1 MNGLVEMKKLLEPF
15 AYKTIQE
22 FARILKIIFIKGF
35 SVNEFLEFA
44 KLEKE
49 DALKDFFE
57 IKINPKGKQVIVSK
71 RKIIESEKNIFL
83 RSGETEKMNGVVCN
97 KCHGEV
103 YVEALCRHNP
113 LVKQG
118 FVRRGICGNCN
129 AEFGIR

>member
-1 MNGLVEMKKLLEPF
+1 MSLEQITEGYGFGIIQDCFGLLQTLED
-15 AYKTIQE
+15 
-22 FARILKIIFIKGF
+22 KGF
-35 SVNEFLEFA
+35 SKDDFLKFVDASKKENNDSV
-44 KLEKE
+44 KKQIKKEPPKEEKPRKNLF
-49 DALKDFFE
+49 LK
-57 IKINPKGKQVIVSK
+57 
-71 RKIIESEKNIFL
+71 
-83 RSGETEKMNGVVCN
+83 SGETEKMNGVVCS